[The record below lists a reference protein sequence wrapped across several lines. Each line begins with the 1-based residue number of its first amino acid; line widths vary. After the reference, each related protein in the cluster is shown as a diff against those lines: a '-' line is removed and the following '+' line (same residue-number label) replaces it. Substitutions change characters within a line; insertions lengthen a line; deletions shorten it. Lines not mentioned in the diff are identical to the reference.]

1 MKNLL
6 ILTSLVISMSITG
19 ITHNFK
25 IESNNLIWQ
34 KVYDSE
40 NSIFELYESLR
51 QQGNYEKIYI
61 VRDEVIFTINFESK
75 NELEAYGYKKWTF
88 PSYLKPGGK
97 FTGYLQKKEGKY
109 RVTITNVDFN
119 WNGDFVE
126 NIDDAA
132 LKKGE
137 MKENTRTK
145 KVIQLFDRY
154 FNEKFNFS
162 NIEEQNW

>member
-1 MKNLL
+1 MNGIRQTPHAQPPL
-6 ILTSLVISMSITG
+6 ISPKW
-19 ITHNFK
+19 F
-25 IESNNLIWQ
+25 
-34 KVYDSE
+34 
-40 NSIFELYESLR
+40 
-51 QQGNYEKIYI
+51 
-61 VRDEVIFTINFESK
+61 FT
-75 NELEAYGYKKWTF
+75 
-88 PSYLKPGGK
+88 LKPGGK

-119 WNGDFVE
+119 FNGDLVE

-137 MKENTRTK
+137 MKDNTRAK

-162 NIEEQNW
+162 NIEEQSW

>member
-6 ILTSLVISMSITG
+6 VITSMVISLFISG
-19 ITHNFK
+19 LPHNFK

-40 NSIFELYESLR
+40 NTIFELYESLR

-75 NELEAYGYKKWTF
+75 NELEAHGYRKWTF
-88 PSYLKPGGK
+88 PGYLKPGGK

-119 WNGDFVE
+119 WNGDLVE

-137 MKENTRTK
+137 MRENTRTK

-162 NIEEQNW
+162 NIEEQKW